1 MKGLLLKDFYTL
13 KSSIISL
20 IITFTVIGLGISY
33 FVAPQALIIIST
45 IVLSF
50 SVTSAINID
59 KKSGWLKSSITFP
72 TRKNSFITCKYVMYS
87 LMSIIGIIFGITFS
101 TIISFMTNDT
111 SFSFLST
118 FTYLSVV
125 MTFFSGSILIP
136 CFYLLDEE
144 KSMIGA
150 MISYP
155 IGTCFVYIMMK
166 FIENTVLAMTIGT
179 VISVILFIVSWYF
192 LSKHVENTDIK

>member
-155 IGTCFVYIMMK
+155 IGTCFVYIMIK

-192 LSKHVENTDIK
+192 LSKYVENTDIK